1 LTKPGPGVEGLQA
14 ERTSLAWTRTSFGV
28 LANGAL
34 LTLKDFHSFSGPL
47 RLVAAAVAVILA
59 LFTYLI
65 GIGRQRTLARRPL
78 PPRITPRRQVY
89 LVGTSVL
96 VLILL
101 AAFALSF

>member
-34 LTLKDFHSFSGPL
+34 LMLKDFHSFSGPL
-47 RLVAAAVAVILA
+47 RLVAAALAVILA
-59 LFTYLI
+59 LFTYLV
-65 GIGRQRTLARRPL
+65 GIRRQRTLARRPL
-78 PPRITPRRQVY
+78 PRRITARRQVY

-101 AAFALSF
+101 AALALPL